1 MGTIHKCRNSVI
13 RPSQKHFSGLANS
26 GIDRPCGGWCIPHG
40 LVSDLLFSKVATPI
54 SESAIVISSALRAAT
69 RCDIVELDLFD
80 RRRPHRAFY
89 RCVSLACA
97 ANHQLVPCY
106 CVHCACSRPL
116 RSNLALA
123 RGHQNAKIFQRL
135 AAPERGRRSSEGR
148 REEGNHLYGVMLCM
162 LKHDPLIACRMNNAE
177 RLNQQCV
184 C

>member
-1 MGTIHKCRNSVI
+1 MQRKAWGQSTNAGTRSFG
-13 RPSQKHFSGLANS
+13 RRRSTFPAWRTAGSL
-26 GIDRPCGGWCIPHG
+26 DRVEVG
-40 LVSDLLFSKVATPI
+40 VSRTAWFRTCYFQGCDSNFR

-116 RSNLALA
+116 SLGRIWRLRGVTKTPKFSNAW
-123 RGHQNAKIFQRL
+123 RRL
-135 AAPERGRRSSEGR
+135 
-148 REEGNHLYGVMLCM
+148 REEGEVQRGGAKKVTTFTVSCS
-162 LKHDPLIACRMNNAE
+162 AC
-177 RLNQQCV
+177 
-184 C
+184 

>member
-1 MGTIHKCRNSVI
+1 MVPLEEGFSPKDTIK
-13 RPSQKHFSGLANS
+13 GLWTGA
-26 GIDRPCGGWCIPHG
+26 
-40 LVSDLLFSKVATPI
+40 LFG
-54 SESAIVISSALRAAT
+54 SAMWLG
-69 RCDIVELDLFD
+69 IVELDLFD

>member
-1 MGTIHKCRNSVI
+1 M
-13 RPSQKHFSGLANS
+13 
-26 GIDRPCGGWCIPHG
+26 
-40 LVSDLLFSKVATPI
+40 
-54 SESAIVISSALRAAT
+54 ISSALRAAT